1 MSGISGW
8 YDSYEKR
15 FVGEQSVTRTFGE
28 KRYTVVYSGEL
39 YNCGDLRR
47 ELEKRGQRFET
58 TEIGYARVSTKEQHL
73 DMQLEALKAAGCE
86 KIFSEKMTG
95 RQQNRPELDACL
107 SFLRE
112 GVLTALWQ

>member
-39 YNCGDLRR
+39 YNCGELRR
-47 ELEKRGQRFET
+47 EL
-58 TEIGYARVSTKEQHL
+58 
-73 DMQLEALKAAGCE
+73 
-86 KIFSEKMTG
+86 
-95 RQQNRPELDACL
+95 
-107 SFLRE
+107 
-112 GVLTALWQ
+112 

>member
-39 YNCGDLRR
+39 YNCGELRR
-47 ELEKRGQRFET
+47 ELEKG
-58 TEIGYARVSTKEQHL
+58 
-73 DMQLEALKAAGCE
+73 AA
-86 KIFSEKMTG
+86 F
-95 RQQNRPELDACL
+95 
-107 SFLRE
+107 
-112 GVLTALWQ
+112 